1 MAQPV
6 SITDV
11 AGRAGVSVGTVSNV
25 LNRPQVV
32 APPTRKRVLEAV
44 RELGFVRNESARHLR
59 AGQSRTIGLVV
70 LDIANPFFTDV
81 ARGVEDVASEA
92 GLSVILCNS
101 DGDAD
106 KECRYLNLLAE
117 QRVQGIL
124 IVPATTDGR
133 RMEDLRDRGIPVVLL
148 DRRAS
153 RSGQCSVSVDDVAGG
168 RLAVEHLIERGHQR
182 IAFVGGSDARQVK
195 DRRRGALDAT
205 QDAGGDVRELVM
217 IEVGALN
224 AAGGRT
230 AGRELL
236 SMDAAT
242 RPTAAFCANDLLALG
257 LLQELTRAGIP
268 VPGVTAI
275 VGYDDIEFAEAAAV
289 PLSSIRQPRHELGR
303 AAATLLAEEASG
315 GPHRHSRLVFAPEL
329 VMRASSAAPASSRA
343 NEAGGNRVGGDRAGR
358 NRAGRPAPCG

>member
-32 APPTRKRVLEAV
+32 APSTRKRVLEAV

-59 AGQSRTIGLVV
+59 AGHSRTIGLVV

-81 ARGVEDVASEA
+81 ARGVEDVASAA

-153 RSGQCSVSVDDVAGG
+153 RSGQCSVSVDDIAGG
-168 RLAVEHLIERGHQR
+168 RLAVEHLIERGYSR
-182 IAFVGGSDARQVK
+182 IAFVGGSEARQVK
-195 DRRRGALDAT
+195 DRRRGALDAVKAAGAGVSDLVEI
-205 QDAGGDVRELVM
+205 DA
-217 IEVGALN
+217 GALN
-224 AAGGRT
+224 VAGGRT

-236 SMDAAT
+236 SMAGAT
-242 RPTAAFCANDLLALG
+242 RPTAAFCANDLIALG
-257 LLQELTRAGIP
+257 LLQELTRAGLS
-268 VPGVTAI
+268 VPGGLAI
-275 VGYDDIEFAEAAAV
+275 VGYDDIDFAEAAAI
-289 PLSSIRQPRHELGR
+289 PLSSIRQPRQELGR

-315 GPHRHSRLVFAPEL
+315 GPHRHSRLVFTPEL
-329 VMRASSAAPASSRA
+329 VTRASSSAPVSFRS
-343 NEAGGNRVGGDRAGR
+343 NGAGR
-358 NRAGRPAPCG
+358 SRTRKAEPCG